1 MLVLVPMDSQEL
13 QKAKITK
20 VFEAK
25 TWAQLRIEEGAL
37 VEVLHSDVYDG
48 FENWSEAAVVNSNS
62 EPVMDFMNMSMIV
75 LVAHTQHTIDEIVE
89 AYLFRE
95 LHDLAAY

>member
-1 MLVLVPMDSQEL
+1 MLVLLPMDSIDVQE
-13 QKAKITK
+13 AKLTK

-25 TWAQLRIEEGAL
+25 TWAQLRIEEGEL
-37 VEVLHSDVYDG
+37 VEVLHNDKFDG
-48 FENWSEAAVVNSNS
+48 FENWSEAAVVESDS

-75 LVAHTQHTIDEIVE
+75 LVAHTQRTIDDIVE

-95 LHDLAAY
+95 LHDLAY

>member
-1 MLVLVPMDSQEL
+1 MLVLLPMDSTDVQE
-13 QKAKITK
+13 AKLTK

-25 TWAQLRIEEGAL
+25 TWAQLRIEEGEL
-37 VEVLHSDVYDG
+37 VEVLHNDKFDG
-48 FENWSEAAVVNSNS
+48 FENWSEAAVVCDNS

-75 LVAHTQHTIDEIVE
+75 LVAHTQRTIDDIVE

-95 LHDLAAY
+95 LHDLGY